1 MEVYMKEGMKSYQLV
16 LDVELMRRLKMEAA
30 RTDRTI
36 KDLIVEAIMDLFDKL
51 ESEREG
57 DE

>member
-1 MEVYMKEGMKSYQLV
+1 MKEGMKSYQLV